1 MSYLVFARKWRPQ
14 SFDEVLSQ
22 THVTITLK
30 NAIASGRIGHS
41 FLMTGPR
48 GVGKTTTARILAK
61 ALNCENGPTP
71 DPCQVCDSCKRIT
84 SGIHIDVMEIDGAS
98 NRGINEIRELREKAM
113 YATVIGKYKIYII
126 DEVHML
132 TKEAFNALLKILE
145 EPPPSVIFI
154 FATTEPRKV
163 PDTILSRCQR
173 FDFRRIPVS
182 DMTEYLIK
190 EASSEDIKLDQR
202 AVSLICR
209 ASGGSMRDALS
220 LMDQLVSFAGNDI
233 KGSEVVELLGLVET
247 NIPAEMSYLMLA
259 GKTAEA
265 VDSVSTALARG
276 YSVEELIEALSIFL
290 RNLLLVASGAKK
302 GLDDIS
308 ETEMALL
315 QKIGEPAS
323 DIAVLNILRIIT
335 GASAGIRNSNLPRVI
350 FESAVI
356 TASKISVA
364 LDLDDLPDV
373 SFKLA
378 SGKPSGNR
386 VETVPAKKK
395 NKQTAKKQVAEKD
408 METAKSAETPRKEPT
423 VKDTQEESKEEEM
436 KEMSA
441 EEDMEKV
448 ATDNDDTK
456 DKNKDDAAKIHKDEQ
471 GKTVEILSLFDAG

>member
-14 SFDEVLSQ
+14 SFDEVMSQ
-22 THVTITLK
+22 AHVTVTLK

-61 ALNCENGPTP
+61 ALKCEKGPTP
-71 DPCQVCDSCKRIT
+71 EPCQICESCKRIT
-84 SGIHIDVMEIDGAS
+84 NGSHIDVMEIDGAS

-113 YATVIGKYKIYII
+113 YATVTGKYKIYII

-145 EPPPSVIFI
+145 EPPDSVIFI
-154 FATTEPRKV
+154 FATTQPRKV

-182 DMTEYLIK
+182 DMTDYLLS
-190 EASSEDIKLDQR
+190 EAGAEGIKLDQR
-202 AVSLICR
+202 AVSFVCR

-276 YSVEELIEALSIFL
+276 YSVEELIDALAVFL

-302 GLDDIS
+302 GLDDVS
-308 ETEMALL
+308 ETEMEFLR
-315 QKIGEPAS
+315 KIGENVS
-323 DIAVLNILRIIT
+323 DIAVLNIMRIIT
-335 GASAGIRNSNLPRVI
+335 GASADIRNSNLPRVT

-356 TASKISVA
+356 TASKISMA
-364 LDLDDLPDV
+364 LELDDLPEV
-373 SFKLA
+373 SFKIA
-378 SGKPSGNR
+378 SKRHNA
-386 VETVPAKKK
+386 ETVTARKAT
-395 NKQTAKKQVAEKD
+395 KQTKKGRKKETGKAESKSRRGKSD
-408 METAKSAETPRKEPT
+408 EETEDNLSEKGKEQKEQIEEDSAEADTTKTGTDDTEDNSADKAAEIRKE
-423 VKDTQEESKEEEM
+423 
-436 KEMSA
+436 
-441 EEDMEKV
+441 
-448 ATDNDDTK
+448 
-456 DKNKDDAAKIHKDEQ
+456 EQ